1 MLCFCNFVITEVVQV
16 HKAVLLPLCPLLV
29 SAALAVAPE
38 EPTIILPDVSTEVVY
53 AFLHIIYEG
62 YLLLSG
68 PSWASE
74 LYAVRDLM
82 ESFGLFIPAHRWTW
96 DWLPPGPQQAGQE
109 RPESDQRQR
118 GEVEGTDVENAKTP
132 GASKQ
137 LPLQSDEINE
147 VVGSGSPGSTREI
160 SGGKTSPSA
169 DSAISCLVSQEKASL
184 GPSSFTEKEEE
195 EPADRNQGQNKAGEQ
210 EEDSSGKT
218 EDPGQNKDQVMA
230 DLELSDDE
238 SVEDQEV
245 QSKQDQSRTKESVR
259 INDNDQVVKS
269 SCKNGLQSSQDPKL
283 LAGDVDE
290 KLEEDLSKGQNRIKE
305 LPETSSED
313 DDKIKNDEDYEKA
326 GRDQMIFP
334 IRNVEVLLT
343 KLEDLRPEQEEPL
356 DISFKSSIDQNEEI
370 QVAGEAVSKR
380 RKRKKS
386 RSATSPQVNDSTD
399 VDDEGKE
406 RQRRKEEDIE
416 ENLENDQEEEKY
428 PVTQIGAKKDENLD
442 GKKVVEG
449 PNGVFKKFF
458 KIAETMKVKKNPQK
472 SKKKDQKTSVPS
484 ENKFSRNLNEQWRSV
499 EKSMME
505 NKNKKYLG
513 FGETMS
519 EEHSRGRKK
528 VRTLKKAAK
537 TLTEEEKTLM
547 AELSNYATSESAN
560 SPESDI

>member
-137 LPLQSDEINE
+137 LPLQSEEINE

-238 SVEDQEV
+238 SVEDLLL
-245 QSKQDQSRTKESVR
+245 
-259 INDNDQVVKS
+259 I
-269 SCKNGLQSSQDPKL
+269 LQSSQDPKL

-313 DDKIKNDEDYEKA
+313 DDKVKNDEDYEKA

-406 RQRRKEEDIE
+406 RKRRKVEDIE

-547 AELSNYATSESAN
+547 EELSNYATSESAN